1 MSSIQP
7 LNIKSLILITK
18 ALHNLKPLIRKDDRI
33 SFLLYCYELR
43 IVGNMDVC
51 DFECV
56 FVGVNLAKRP
66 GSHHFS
72 VQFYHG
78 CVRTR
83 VVPHYYS
90 IDRLIYATGRG
101 TDTRTGTGTGSGHR
115 LGGVCYEHR
124 HRQLVHI
131 QRIATI
137 SNSIYVFNL
146 LHPLVYRGN
155 IVTMYTDKN
164 CIYNRR
170 HGKY

>member
-7 LNIKSLILITK
+7 LNIKSLIFITK

-56 FVGVNLAKRP
+56 FVGLNLAKRP

-90 IDRLIYATGRG
+90 IDRLIYATG
-101 TDTRTGTGTGSGHR
+101 TGTGTGTGLRPQARRGLSR
-115 LGGVCYEHR
+115 APP
-124 HRQLVHI
+124 Q
-131 QRIATI
+131 ATRPY
-137 SNSIYVFNL
+137 SAGCDYF
-146 LHPLVYRGN
+146 
-155 IVTMYTDKN
+155 
-164 CIYNRR
+164 
-170 HGKY
+170 